1 MRTFAGAKGDEMA
14 TGSRHFYLLKRDFK
28 PFMISKESIAEVI
41 AEYLER
47 EGLFLVEIEVSSQND
62 VEISIESHNG
72 CVTLEHCEAID
83 EIVHNNFDQ
92 NLEDYSLTVG
102 SAGLDQP
109 FKVAGQY
116 EKYTGSQVE
125 ILFADGKKRKGL
137 LAGFSQ
143 GVITFTWSALERVE
157 GKKRRVPVEHTDMVD
172 LKEIKWCKPVIDF
185 K

>member
-1 MRTFAGAKGDEMA
+1 MA

-83 EIVHNNFDQ
+83 EIVHNNFV
-92 NLEDYSLTVG
+92 N
-102 SAGLDQP
+102 
-109 FKVAGQY
+109 
-116 EKYTGSQVE
+116 
-125 ILFADGKKRKGL
+125 KR
-137 LAGFSQ
+137 
-143 GVITFTWSALERVE
+143 
-157 GKKRRVPVEHTDMVD
+157 
-172 LKEIKWCKPVIDF
+172 
-185 K
+185 

>member
-1 MRTFAGAKGDEMA
+1 
-14 TGSRHFYLLKRDFK
+14 
-28 PFMISKESIAEVI
+28 MISKESIAEVI

-62 VEISIESHNG
+62 VEISIASHNG

-83 EIVHNNFDQ
+83 EIVHKNFDQ

-125 ILFADGKKRKGL
+125 ILFADGKKRKGI

-143 GVITFTWSALERVE
+143 GVITFTWSAL
-157 GKKRRVPVEHTDMVD
+157 
-172 LKEIKWCKPVIDF
+172 
-185 K
+185 